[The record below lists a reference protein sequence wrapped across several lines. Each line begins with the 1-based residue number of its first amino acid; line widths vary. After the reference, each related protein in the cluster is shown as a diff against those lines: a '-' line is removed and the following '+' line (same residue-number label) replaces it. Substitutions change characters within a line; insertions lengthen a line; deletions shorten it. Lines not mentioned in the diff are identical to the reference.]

1 LSAEEAGRL
10 LGISRQAVDKRRRGG
25 ALLAFLEESDW
36 RYPACQFDETEV
48 VAGIANVIRAYASAG
63 PWVALDF
70 LLAPGS
76 ALRGRSALDALKKSG
91 DRDAVLRLLRSEAQ
105 DGFA

>member
-1 LSAEEAGRL
+1 MSAEEAGRL

-25 ALLAFLEESDW
+25 ALLAFREESDW

-48 VAGIANVIRAYASAG
+48 VAGIANVIRAYASAE

-76 ALRGRSALDALKKSG
+76 ALGGRSALDALKKSG